1 MKNKL
6 FLTLGISFF
15 AIVISIGLAASGYF
29 VGRAIERFKLL
40 DRSVVV
46 KGIAE
51 RVVKA
56 DLAVL
61 RLTFTQTGSELEN
74 LSLKIQQNKEAIV
87 SFLKKKGYETQE
99 IQINS
104 AKIIDRNTHIYS
116 DNPKKT
122 DRYILENTIIV
133 SSPNVDA
140 VSKIPEDLGELI
152 SQNIV
157 ISATSRYNYT
167 KFIDLKPEMIA
178 EATQNARKAA
188 DQFAKDSSSKVGDIK
203 SANQGLFTI
212 TAKDFSGVENDYN
225 ESESIEKKVRVV
237 STITFSLDKA

>member
-87 SFLKKKGYETQE
+87 SFLKNNKKGRQGS
-99 IQINS
+99 QIKN
-104 AKIIDRNTHIYS
+104 YS
-116 DNPKKT
+116 
-122 DRYILENTIIV
+122 
-133 SSPNVDA
+133 
-140 VSKIPEDLGELI
+140 
-152 SQNIV
+152 
-157 ISATSRYNYT
+157 T
-167 KFIDLKPEMIA
+167 K
-178 EATQNARKAA
+178 
-188 DQFAKDSSSKVGDIK
+188 
-203 SANQGLFTI
+203 
-212 TAKDFSGVENDYN
+212 
-225 ESESIEKKVRVV
+225 
-237 STITFSLDKA
+237 